1 MAMIYSIH
9 SASIRIIN
17 RCEMREWTIN
27 LKCAKKGVNCIMFKV
42 IEQRWSASKVGILYS
57 CASNMFKMRVEQ
69 AAINCAS
76 ISAKK
81 FDEMCWDW
89 IGLDWMD
96 QIEGQS
102 PHPIIWVWK
111 LRAPRGCRS
120 RRALWPPSC
129 ISTRSE
135 CCSLARVLRAD
146 VCTQQRERY
155 PRTPD
160 ARVIISNLW
169 ARGSGQSKL
178 YAHAPHTCYH
188 SFAVESYI
196 RNTLPNNLCKRIETI
211 SQNTGEAMF
220 DYRRRISLIASSKQQ
235 ANSL

>member
-89 IGLDWMD
+89 IGLDWMGSD
-96 QIEGQS
+96 RRPITSSDHLGLEAASAARMPKPASTVAAIVYFHALGMLLISSS
-102 PHPIIWVWK
+102 P
-111 LRAPRGCRS
+111 PRRCLHATTWTIPSHS
-120 RRALWPPSC
+120 RC
-129 ISTRSE
+129 
-135 CCSLARVLRAD
+135 AR
-146 VCTQQRERY
+146 
-155 PRTPD
+155 
-160 ARVIISNLW
+160 
-169 ARGSGQSKL
+169 
-178 YAHAPHTCYH
+178 
-188 SFAVESYI
+188 
-196 RNTLPNNLCKRIETI
+196 
-211 SQNTGEAMF
+211 
-220 DYRRRISLIASSKQQ
+220 DY
-235 ANSL
+235 